1 MKILDTVFVYRLA
14 HGENLSFH
22 GRYHAHGENEYEVHF
37 FLEGEGSF
45 LSNTAR
51 LSINDNSLFLA
62 GPHEFHSIMPD
73 KVTKPITYYAVLFS
87 LDEESDP
94 EIYNILTSILKSRL
108 IKRQGST
115 ANRFLIEELL
125 RLSSSHEE
133 GLEKS
138 ALYLLYSLL
147 YRWFS
152 GSISNI
158 TPAVALQEKK
168 NTQALV
174 QNALSYF
181 SAHLTEQ
188 ISISSVAYR
197 LGLSAEH
204 FIRVFREEMHMTPY
218 QYFMR
223 LRAEAAAQE
232 LISSKK
238 SIAEIAEAY
247 AFENQFHFS
256 RVFKHCTGFTPSAYR
271 RYYARAN

>member
-1 MKILDTVFVYRLA
+1 MKILDMVFVYRLA

-73 KVTKPITYYAVLFS
+73 KVAKPITYYAVLFS

-94 EIYNILTSILKSRL
+94 EIYNILTSILKSRA

-125 RLSSSHEE
+125 RLSTSHEE

-152 GSISNI
+152 GSISSI
-158 TPAVALQEKK
+158 TPAVAMQEKK

-181 SAHLTEQ
+181 AAHLKEQ

-223 LRAEAAAQE
+223 LRAEAAAQD

-238 SIAEIAEAY
+238 SIAEIAEEY

-256 RVFKHCTGFTPSAYR
+256 KLFKHCTGFTPSAYR

>member
-37 FLEGEGSF
+37 FIEGEGSF

-73 KVTKPITYYAVLFS
+73 KVTKPITYYAVLFY

-94 EIYNILTSILKSRL
+94 EIYNILTSILKSRS

-158 TPAVALQEKK
+158 TPAAAMQEKK
-168 NTQALV
+168 NTQMLV
-174 QNALSYF
+174 QNALAYF
-181 SAHLTEQ
+181 SGHLTEQ

-238 SIAEIAEAY
+238 SIAEIAESY

-256 RVFKHCTGFTPSAYR
+256 KVFKHCTGFTPSAYR
-271 RYYARAN
+271 KYYTRAD

>member
-22 GRYHAHGENEYEVHF
+22 GRYHAHGDNEYEVHF

-51 LSINDNSLFLA
+51 LAINNNSLFLA

-87 LDEESDP
+87 LDEKTDP
-94 EIYNILTSILKSRL
+94 EIYNILTLILKSRA
-108 IKRQGST
+108 IKRQGSS

-125 RLSSSHEE
+125 RLSSSNEE

-152 GSISNI
+152 GEISNI
-158 TPAVALQEKK
+158 TPAIAMQEKK
-168 NTQALV
+168 KNQALV
-174 QNALSYF
+174 QNVLTFF
-181 SAHLTEQ
+181 STHLKEQ

-197 LGLSAEH
+197 FGLSAEH
-204 FIRVFREEMHMTPY
+204 FIRIFREEMHMTPY

-223 LRAEAAAQE
+223 LRTEAAAQE

-238 SIAEIAEAY
+238 SIAEIAENF

-256 RVFKHCTGFTPSAYR
+256 RVFKNCTGFTPSAYKK
-271 RYYARAN
+271 YYSRPN